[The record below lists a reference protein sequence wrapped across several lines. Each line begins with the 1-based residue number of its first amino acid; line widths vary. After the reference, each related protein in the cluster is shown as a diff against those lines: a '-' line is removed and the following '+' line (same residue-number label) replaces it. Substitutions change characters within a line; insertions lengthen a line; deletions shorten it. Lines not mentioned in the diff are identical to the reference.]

1 MKDLIEQLDKN
12 IPEDVLTVGRLIAHL
27 MKYNP
32 SIPVKVMDGNKQL
45 AIRCIGASPVDNDAW
60 DGEYEMPA
68 DANWYEIQV
77 LNEEEL

>member
-12 IPEDVLTVGRLIAHL
+12 IPEDVLTVGRFIAHL

-32 SIPVKVMDGNKQL
+32 SIPIKVMGGNKQL
-45 AIRCIGASPVDNDAW
+45 PILFIGSSPLDNSAW

-68 DANWYEIQV
+68 DANWYEINV